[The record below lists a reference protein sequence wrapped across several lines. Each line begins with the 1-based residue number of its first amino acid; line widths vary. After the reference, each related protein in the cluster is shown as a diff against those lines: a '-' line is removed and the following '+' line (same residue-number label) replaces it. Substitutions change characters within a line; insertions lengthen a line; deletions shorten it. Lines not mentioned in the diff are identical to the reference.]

1 MIVQRDVWQSIQRQ
15 LEKETHKNE
24 DLCHHLPMGI
34 FEKHMMP
41 FFGNKCA
48 ICTYVYVDEFKVCN
62 SIGAHRTTHKLIA
75 FFYFIGNLEDKYHSQ
90 LKYVHLCLLVKE
102 KLIKKHENL
111 VQVLQPLIDDLNK
124 LHHDGI
130 SVNVEGTATRLFG
143 GLVNISAENLSVHA
157 VACFRHVFNSGRI
170 CRQCMVLCDE
180 KEQLLREADTTIRTE
195 SMRCYHVGA
204 QLAKDPRL
212 YDVEN
217 KCPFVDLP
225 YFKVTSSFPPDVMHD
240 LLEGVVPLTLK
251 LIIPTLRSY
260 CTIQQLNSELQSFSF
275 GKNDIKNKPVTLPR
289 NLSSS
294 SVHGSASEKLCF
306 LRISLILLVVVFLQT
321 TSIG

>member
-1 MIVQRDVWQSIQRQ
+1 MIKTHEKYITVVDSDNDSEGNANDYGNDNEDDCTIGTEVASSSQSASIATSVACNSAVENTSESTADNSDEPKNSFQYIPILDVIKRMIELRDVWQSIQRQ

-24 DLCHHLPMGI
+24 DLCHHLLMVI

-48 ICTYVYVDEFKVCN
+48 ICIYVYVDEFKVCN

-111 VQVLQPLIDDLNK
+111 VQVLQPLIDNLNK

-130 SVNVEGTATRLFG
+130 SVNVEGTAMRLFG
-143 GLVNISAENLSVHA
+143 GLVNISADNLSVHA
-157 VACFRHVFNSGRI
+157 VACFRRVFNSGRI
-170 CRQCMVLCDE
+170 CRQCMVLCNE

-195 SMRCYHVGA
+195 SMR
-204 QLAKDPRL
+204 
-212 YDVEN
+212 
-217 KCPFVDLP
+217 
-225 YFKVTSSFPPDVMHD
+225 
-240 LLEGVVPLTLK
+240 
-251 LIIPTLRSY
+251 
-260 CTIQQLNSELQSFSF
+260 
-275 GKNDIKNKPVTLPR
+275 
-289 NLSSS
+289 
-294 SVHGSASEKLCF
+294 
-306 LRISLILLVVVFLQT
+306 
-321 TSIG
+321 